1 MSDEII
7 YGVSGQKYRVWTP
20 PKYIGYWSMQGGLVK
35 QPSDKKPN
43 WWHRLTHKLA
53 FGWTWHDGL
62 DGL

>member
-7 YGVSGQKYRVWTP
+7 YGASGQKYKAFHVP
-20 PKYIGYWSMQGGLVK
+20 IYVGYWSMLDGMMK
-35 QPSDKKPN
+35 TPAEAKPSLWK
-43 WWHRLTHKLA
+43 RLTHKVA